1 LRNYFGS
8 PGSPLSIPGDV
19 VRRQDAGTIHPNR
32 EDSSMRYI
40 VIIKGPEKGIKPTA
54 GLMDAMN
61 KFFDEQ
67 TKAGVYVE
75 GNGLRPTSEGTRVR
89 IKGRDLRVI
98 DGPFTETKEVIGGYL
113 VIDAASNS
121 DAVTF
126 AKQFMDLH
134 IEHFPGWDGECE
146 VRQLATS

>member
-1 LRNYFGS
+1 
-8 PGSPLSIPGDV
+8 
-19 VRRQDAGTIHPNR
+19 
-32 EDSSMRYI
+32 MRYI
-40 VIIKGPEKGIKPTA
+40 AVIKGPEKGVKPTPD
-54 GLMDAMN
+54 LMDAMN
-61 KFFDEQ
+61 KFFEEQ
-67 TKAGVYVE
+67 TKAGVFIE
-75 GNGLRPTSEGTRVR
+75 GNGLRPTSEGTRVK

-113 VIDAASNS
+113 IIDAASNEE
-121 DAVTF
+121 AVAF